1 MEELMRRLLTYIELT
16 RYSKAQLWDLLRQI
30 NAALP
35 GLAEGSV
42 ERKNALL
49 NIQNVRMFLAR
60 PEYRPC

>member
-1 MEELMRRLLTYIELT
+1 MEEFMRLLSYIELT
-16 RYSKAQLWDLLRQI
+16 RYSKAQLWDLLRRI

-35 GLAEGSV
+35 GLPEGSV

-60 PEYRPC
+60 PAYTPG